1 MAEKENPV
9 NHVVSVLKQAIEQI
23 QTIQLTIPN
32 PTTTVRPSTSTS
44 ATPSTSL
51 QRQESFN
58 QAVLCDF
65 R

>member
-9 NHVVSVLKQAIEQI
+9 NHVVSVIKQAIEQI

-32 PTTTVRPSTSTS
+32 PTTTVRPSTSTP
-44 ATPSTSL
+44 TLSTSL

-58 QAVLCDF
+58 QAVQRNF